1 MKKLAFALML
11 FAQPMLAQEPAPSP
25 KEPAPSPNEI
35 VDQAK
40 PEEWKR
46 IAPEDLLVM
55 TLAPD
60 AEGKPREV
68 VIQLMPAPFSQGWV
82 DNVRLLA
89 LSGYYDGLAVIRVQ
103 DNYVT
108 QWGDPAEDEA
118 SAKPLP
124 DGLKVMEEGEYT
136 SNVSWQL
143 TGNIEAPFSRVP
155 RIDIISKWS
164 AVPRPISPF
173 FVRRNKIIKLRTDGY
188 DAATGFAVGFPV
200 ATNNLTPTDARKE
213 DPPKVWPVH
222 CYAMVGVARGMS
234 PNTGDGSSLYTVI
247 GHAPRHLDRN
257 IALVGRVIE
266 GMEHLSSL
274 PRGKGPLGFYAEDEQ
289 DKRTPILSVKLA
301 SELRGSASSSEAVGQ
316 QRLPQP
322 AFEYLDTESA
332 TFAKYAEA
340 RAAPA

>member
-1 MKKLAFALML
+1 MKKLALALML
-11 FAQPMLAQEPAPSP
+11 FAQPMLAQ
-25 KEPAPSPNEI
+25 EPAPSPNEI

-46 IAPEDLLVM
+46 IAAEDLLVM
-55 TLAPD
+55 TLAPV

-108 QWGDPAEDEA
+108 QWGDPAEEEA
-118 SAKPLP
+118 DAKPLP

-136 SNVSWQL
+136 VAYAPDIMAYLL
-143 TGNIEAPFSRVP
+143 TPNGKRSTVQSVEPLPPMVGTPTKFS
-155 RIDIISKWS
+155 DAYAH
-164 AVPRPISPF
+164 AV
-173 FVRRNKIIKLRTDGY
+173 
-188 DAATGFAVGFPV
+188 AFAGGFPV
-200 ATNNLTPTDARKE
+200 AAIFEIAKDSVNGKPVRR
-213 DPPKVWPVH
+213 PKSIWPVH
-222 CYAMVGVARGMS
+222 CYGMVGVARGMS
-234 PNTGDGSSLYTVI
+234 PNTGDGSSIYTVI

-274 PRGKGPLGFYAEDEQ
+274 PRGKGPLGFYAEEEMN
-289 DKRTPILSVKLA
+289 KRTPILSVKLA
-301 SELRGSASSSEAVGQ
+301 SELQ
-316 QRLPQP
+316 QIPQP
-322 AFEYLDTESA
+322 AFEYLSTESE
-332 TFAKYAEA
+332 TFAKYAAA
-340 RAAPA
+340 RANRRDPFFIHPANGADICNIPVPVRRVPSE